1 MFQLQSQN
9 GLIAKDSNVL
19 SSKDIACII
28 GAPVGFTGLV
38 PKTAI
43 LGKF

>member
-1 MFQLQSQN
+1 MHA
-9 GLIAKDSNVL
+9 LIAKDWNVL
-19 SSKDIACII
+19 IFKNYACII

>member
-1 MFQLQSQN
+1 MLHPQSQN
-9 GLIAKDSNVL
+9 ALIAKDSNVL
-19 SSKDIACII
+19 SSKNFARII

-38 PKTAI
+38 PKPAI